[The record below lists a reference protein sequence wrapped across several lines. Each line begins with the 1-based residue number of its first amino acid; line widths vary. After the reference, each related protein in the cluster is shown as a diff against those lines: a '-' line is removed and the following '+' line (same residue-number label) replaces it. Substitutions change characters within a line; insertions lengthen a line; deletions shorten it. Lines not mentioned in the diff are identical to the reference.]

1 MNKAHRELIAET
13 LELRKLLYLNDAAL
27 LYIALHQDPDKMT
40 DAFSLPGSN
49 RERLADSYREIV
61 KARIKYCIEKRV
73 AFVEGWKCARQCK
86 RALVLCIPMVAAI
99 VLNGITR
106 SKYSWRFDESIVF
119 DEHALWFIIVV
130 LAVVTIPLKP
140 LALRLIGRSI
150 DRMSIFAFLMTIVC
164 LIEIAALF

>member
-1 MNKAHRELIAET
+1 MNKAHRELITET
-13 LELRKLLYLNDAAL
+13 LELRKLLYSNDLTL
-27 LYIALHQDPDKMT
+27 LYVMLHRDPDKMT
-40 DAFSLPGSN
+40 DAFSLPDSN
-49 RERLADSYREIV
+49 KERLADSYREIV
-61 KARIKYCIEKRV
+61 NARIKYCIEKRV

-86 RALVLCIPMVAAI
+86 RALVLSVPMVAAI
-99 VLNGITR
+99 VLNGIT
-106 SKYSWRFDESIVF
+106 KDKQDWWFNESIMF
-119 DEHALWFIIVV
+119 DKHALWLIIVV